1 MTHQNGRGSGL
12 NRGANDQM
20 ERMAFDVPL
29 CAVGWAV
36 LWARLETK
44 AGDVESGEYVLCSA
58 RARALFVFMM

>member
-12 NRGANDQM
+12 KRGANDQM
-20 ERMAFDVPL
+20 ERMAFHVL

-44 AGDVESGEYVLCSA
+44 AGDVESGEYYSA